1 MTKTFRNLKLSQR
14 LFLIIIILFLIPYL
28 LLFSLAYSR
37 AENIIRNKIRTIET
51 ENMKQSCNTVNNLCT
66 NIINAS
72 DYLLSLDNYSSL
84 NTLSSSK
91 NYEYLIAYKT
101 LDNLIQNINNT
112 LLNSNGEISIFS
124 SNELLYSTIP
134 NAALDYESFYKEQT
148 NNISHFSNVH
158 ESYNAF
164 MKKGKFISY
173 IKTIPSLNN
182 GTDPFYLVISYP
194 CKAFESTLNTASG
207 TMQLF
212 DNNQNQ
218 ICSTSYT
225 IPQGEFHETMSI
237 SISGWKLV
245 DTFSSDA
252 IYKDIYGLRVFT
264 FMVSAFLF
272 VICLVA
278 TFIAISIQLKPL
290 MKLKRQMQLVSLGN
304 LDAHLPA
311 TTSNDEISSLSKTFN
326 GMIEEISS
334 LLDEI
339 KITQKEKANYDSRC
353 FWLRSI
359 RIFYSIP

>member
-84 NTLSSSK
+84 NALSSSK
-91 NYEYLIAYKT
+91 NYEYLMAYKT

-112 LLNSNGEISIFS
+112 LLNSNGEISVFS

-158 ESYNAF
+158 ESYNSF

-173 IKTIPSLNN
+173 IKTIPSLND
-182 GTDPFYLVISYP
+182 GTGSFYLVISYP

-212 DNNQNQ
+212 DSNQNQ
-218 ICSTSYT
+218 ICSTSYS
-225 IPQGEFHETMSI
+225 IPHGEFQETMSI

-245 DTFSSDA
+245 DTFSYDA
-252 IYKDIYGLRVFT
+252 IYKDIYDLRIFT
-264 FMVSAFLF
+264 FMV
-272 VICLVA
+272 
-278 TFIAISIQLKPL
+278 
-290 MKLKRQMQLVSLGN
+290 
-304 LDAHLPA
+304 
-311 TTSNDEISSLSKTFN
+311 
-326 GMIEEISS
+326 
-334 LLDEI
+334 
-339 KITQKEKANYDSRC
+339 
-353 FWLRSI
+353 
-359 RIFYSIP
+359 